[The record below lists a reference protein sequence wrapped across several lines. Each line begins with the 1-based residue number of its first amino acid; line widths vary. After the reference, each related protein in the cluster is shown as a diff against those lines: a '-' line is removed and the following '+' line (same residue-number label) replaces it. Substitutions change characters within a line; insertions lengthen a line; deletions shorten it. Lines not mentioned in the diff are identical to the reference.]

1 MGFLENMANE
11 AGKKT
16 GKAIGNKLF
25 GKYADDI
32 RIGVSSTD
40 DDGGNSARTEVK
52 KVKAEGKE
60 RRKELKLQEKFN
72 TKNNIRQQINEI
84 QSLTFDT
91 ESVKGNINVMMQL
104 ASIIESTDTVLDS
117 SWDEDQNDL
126 QEQLQE
132 SALSKF
138 NMGIELCKAIDPTD
152 PSIVMFENIIKKRKQ
167 KEEEEKQEDKKSGKL
182 ALWLIIGSV
191 LLIILAA
198 VMASIF
204 Q

>member
-1 MGFLENMANE
+1 
-11 AGKKT
+11 
-16 GKAIGNKLF
+16 
-25 GKYADDI
+25 
-32 RIGVSSTD
+32 
-40 DDGGNSARTEVK
+40 
-52 KVKAEGKE
+52 
-60 RRKELKLQEKFN
+60 
-72 TKNNIRQQINEI
+72 
-84 QSLTFDT
+84 
-91 ESVKGNINVMMQL
+91 MMQL
-104 ASIIESTDTVLDS
+104 ASIIESTDTVLGS